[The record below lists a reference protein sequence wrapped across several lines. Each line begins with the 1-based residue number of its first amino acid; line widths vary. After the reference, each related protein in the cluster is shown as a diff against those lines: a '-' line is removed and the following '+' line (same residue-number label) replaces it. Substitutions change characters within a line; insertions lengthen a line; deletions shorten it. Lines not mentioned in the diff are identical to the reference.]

1 MKKTKSSNFI
11 ISLFT
16 LLISLLGLVITNIFS
31 FFSGFSSSYKN
42 NKKQNKPYHV
52 WQSNQLQLL
61 EVVGESNYQNNIK
74 KLITKH
80 DNTGINQECIAILIP
95 ENDNKYDKNA
105 VRIDVDELTVGYLSR
120 NDAIIFRELL
130 KANNLENQIT
140 ICNATINGGFVM
152 DNNKKASY
160 GIFLKI

>member
-1 MKKTKSSNFI
+1 MKKNKSSNFI

-42 NKKQNKPYHV
+42 NKKQTEQSHLWK
-52 WQSNQLQLL
+52 SNQLQLL

-74 KLITKH
+74 KLIIKH
-80 DNTGINQECIAILIP
+80 DNTGINQECIATLIP
-95 ENDNKYDKNA
+95 ESDNKYDKNA
-105 VRIDVDELTVGYLSR
+105 VRIDVDGLTVGYLSR
-120 NDAIIFRELL
+120 NDAILFRELL
-130 KANNLENQIT
+130 KTNNLENQVT
-140 ICNATINGGFVM
+140 TCNATINGGFAM
-152 DNNKKASY
+152 NNNKKASY

>member
-1 MKKTKSSNFI
+1 M
-11 ISLFT
+11 
-16 LLISLLGLVITNIFS
+16 IF
-31 FFSGFSSSYKN
+31 
-42 NKKQNKPYHV
+42 
-52 WQSNQLQLL
+52 L
-61 EVVGESNYQNNIK
+61 NYR
-74 KLITKH
+74 
-80 DNTGINQECIAILIP
+80 NQECIAILIP
-95 ENDNKYDKNA
+95 ESDNKYDKNA
-105 VRIDVDELTVGYLSR
+105 VRIDVNELTVGYLSR